1 MSSIFQTRRGFF
13 YQDRYAVYI
22 FLSHLIKNDVK
33 EFFTDF
39 PTQGQKSIDIRLIDS
54 HDIEKVFEVKTGEVF
69 KLDLNA
75 EIRDA
80 VMDLYKY
87 QNDKNNILPSLVV
100 SRGLKP
106 RISTY
111 WDKIKTIQRY
121 KIIAGDAK
129 SSLNWLKTD
138 LNDASLTD
146 KLLFNFSKIFNLD
159 DFDND
164 VKNNEHDEHCDA
176 DAKVIDLIRDM
187 GNSIGVTV
195 MEAEYH
201 PKILMND
208 LLFLCREY
216 AGTKIDLHIKMLDA
230 ITAYFARR
238 KFLDKKFTP
247 DGNNRDQ
254 AFQEITDEIK
264 NEFRIKLGILTFTPT
279 QSSNNV
285 SEGNE
290 IQNL

>member
-1 MSSIFQTRRGFF
+1 M
-13 YQDRYAVYI
+13 
-22 FLSHLIKNDVK
+22 
-33 EFFTDF
+33 
-39 PTQGQKSIDIRLIDS
+39 QGQKSIDIRLIDS

-138 LNDASLTD
+138 LNDALLTD

-238 KFLDKKFTP
+238 KFLDKKFIP
-247 DGNNRDQ
+247 DGNSRDQ
-254 AFQEITDEIK
+254 AFREITDEIK